1 MTFPATLKTLQ
12 TELVDAHHGYE
23 EALKDTTDSE
33 VAGLIRQID
42 ALHTDAIAE
51 NHDSLAAA
59 GEPDNEDGSL
69 MSFVHRTV
77 ISVRSAI
84 TGLGPDSLP
93 SFASGEQRILD
104 AYDNAIQDSQD
115 YPEIARGLEGQ
126 KAKLL
131 AMVARMNAAA
141 ARCSE
146 TH

>member
-1 MTFPATLKTLQ
+1 MTFPASLKTLQ

-23 EALKDTTDSE
+23 EALKDSKDGE
-33 VAGLIRQID
+33 VVSLLRQID
-42 ALHTDAIAE
+42 ALHTEASAEIHDA
-51 NHDSLAAA
+51 LAAA

-77 ISVRSAI
+77 ISVRAAI

-104 AYDNAIQDSQD
+104 AYDSAIQDSQP
-115 YPEIARGLEGQ
+115 YPEIARGLEVQ
-126 KAKLL
+126 KSRLL

-141 ARCSE
+141 ARYSE
-146 TH
+146 AS